1 METRDCKFV
10 NYRGRSRARSIY
22 SPINSQ
28 HVIRDQKP
36 KREGNE
42 VVARAPAS
50 RSDRFQKQ
58 YCNRNLPINSFSS
71 FDTIAL
77 TFREITSPHRRYKQ
91 ICKTRFRQLC
101 RTCLPGTYAFWD
113 WFCIFHTCPRR
124 LDHLSAEHRLAFAQ
138 CNKVLAKACRGNMRL
153 CTTIKRQIQ
162 RECESRYQ
170 SRMNPSRI
178 PD

>member
-28 HVIRDQKP
+28 HVIWDQKP
-36 KREGNE
+36 EREGNE
-42 VVARAPAS
+42 VAARAPAS
-50 RSDRFQKQ
+50 RSDRFQRQ
-58 YCNRNLPINSFSS
+58 YCNRNLPINAFSS
-71 FDTIAL
+71 FGRYYSSHVSRDHILAVVINRSVKLDSTNFVARVCRECICSEIDFVYFIRVLGDSTI
-77 TFREITSPHRRYKQ
+77 FPQ
-91 ICKTRFRQLC
+91 
-101 RTCLPGTYAFWD
+101 
-113 WFCIFHTCPRR
+113 
-124 LDHLSAEHRLAFAQ
+124 HRLAFAH

-178 PD
+178 PS

>member
-28 HVIRDQKP
+28 HVIWDQKP
-36 KREGNE
+36 EREGNE
-42 VVARAPAS
+42 VAARAPAS
-50 RSDRFQKQ
+50 RIDRFQRQ
-58 YCNRNLPINSFSS
+58 YCNRNLPINAFSS
-71 FDTIAL
+71 FGRYYSSRFT
-77 TFREITSPHRRYKQ
+77 RSHPHCRYKQ
-91 ICKTRFRQLC
+91 ICETRFHQLR
-101 RTCLPGTYAFWD
+101 RTCLSGNVCVPRLILYISYVSSET
-113 WFCIFHTCPRR
+113 IFPQ
-124 LDHLSAEHRLAFAQ
+124 HRLAFAH

-178 PD
+178 PG